1 MIRFAGCPGPPRGV
15 GLLRRRSPS
24 ALIGLRDRPRL
35 ARRRHGP
42 KWPYPGALFLALI
55 VVALVPWLSVG
66 FL

>member
-1 MIRFAGCPGPPRGV
+1 
-15 GLLRRRSPS
+15 LRRRSPS